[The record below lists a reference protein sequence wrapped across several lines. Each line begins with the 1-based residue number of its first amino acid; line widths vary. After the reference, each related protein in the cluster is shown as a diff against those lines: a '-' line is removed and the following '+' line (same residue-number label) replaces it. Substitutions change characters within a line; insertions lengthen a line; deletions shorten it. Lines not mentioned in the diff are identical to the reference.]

1 MKRLAVIVGITL
13 CAALGIGAFV
23 LSGADDT
30 TAAKRPAKTVKTT
43 TAKDAANKIT
53 GSTEVKSLPP
63 VPPTKDDDDNDND
76 NDEAEGYEA
85 KKAFVG
91 VSPRQVKPGERVEV
105 EVRGFAKNT
114 QISIT
119 VAGVPTVVTT
129 DKNGKAKL
137 RVAASRVANTYQ
149 VVVTGKSS
157 LGTSVTIQKSFKVVA
172 KK

>member
-63 VPPTKDDDDNDND
+63 VPPTKDDDDND
-76 NDEAEGYEA
+76 DEAEGYEA

>member
-43 TAKDAANKIT
+43 TAKDAANKIA

-63 VPPTKDDDDNDND
+63 VPPTKDDNDND
-76 NDEAEGYEA
+76 DEAEGYEA

-149 VVVTGKSS
+149 VVVTGQSS

>member
-53 GSTEVKSLPP
+53 GSTQVKSLPP
-63 VPPTKDDDDNDND
+63 VPPTKKSDDND
-76 NDEAEGYEA
+76 DEAEGYEA

-137 RVAASRVANTYQ
+137 RVTASRVANTYQ
-149 VVVTGKSS
+149 VVVTGQSS

>member
-53 GSTEVKSLPP
+53 GSTQVKSLPP
-63 VPPTKDDDDNDND
+63 VPPTKDGDD

-91 VSPRQVKPGERVEV
+91 VSPREVKPGERVEV
-105 EVRGFAKNT
+105 QVRGFAKNT

-137 RVAASRVANTYQ
+137 RVTASRVANTYQ
-149 VVVTGKSS
+149 VVVTGQSS